1 MPLKPKTIQYNSS
14 VPFIRKI
21 AVHSPSGGGKTRL
34 SGTLQDVEQF
44 KDVYLLD
51 LDAGTATLQSRGDI
65 DGEEARR
72 AVDVERVL
80 WSFLNKE
87 PETLRYRS
95 LVIDGLSALC
105 KKEFEELTE
114 GKGKEATF
122 KEYGK
127 VATLSIRLIHLIRDL
142 PVTTVINTWTKAF
155 QPKLAGTDKIDP
167 NALPEMRPDIPNG
180 AYNSFMGSCD
190 DVFHLVNAMDKTRY
204 LYTDKVK
211 ATDKIIEAKMRDEA
225 VAEQFLS
232 DFGGKMMPIIK
243 NPTFPD
249 LMIRYA
255 RAFAPSKQ

>member
-1 MPLKPKTIQYNSS
+1 MPIKPKTIQFNSTS
-14 VPFIRKI
+14 FIRKI
-21 AVHSPSGGGKTRL
+21 NVHSLSGGGKTRL
-34 SGTLQDVEQF
+34 SGTLQDVPQF

-51 LDAGTATLQSRGDI
+51 VDAGTATLQSRGDI
-65 DGEEARR
+65 ESEETRR

-80 WSFLNKE
+80 WAFLNKE
-87 PETLRYRS
+87 PDTLRFKS
-95 LVIDGLSALC
+95 LVVDGFSALC

-114 GKGKEATF
+114 AKGKEATF

-142 PVTTVINTWTKAF
+142 PLTTIINTWSKPF
-155 QPKLAGTDKIDP
+155 QPKLPGTDKIDP
-167 NALPEMRPDIPNG
+167 NALTEIRPDVPNG

-190 DVFHLVNAMDKTRY
+190 DVFHLVNAEGVRY

-211 ATDKIIEAKMRDEA
+211 ATDKLIEAKMRDEA
-225 VAEQFLS
+225 VAKEFLS

-255 RAFAPSKQ
+255 RAFAPTK